1 MQITRKRTRDYVEI
15 ELVGRLDG
23 YWCDHLSATLDDVI
37 REGGHHVRLDCA
49 EVTFLTSAG
58 VSVLVKCYRELGR
71 INGSFR
77 IVNPSN
83 RVSTVLRI
91 ARLDTLL
98 ITPSVDA
105 ATAPLGE
112 VPSRRMETNGVGFE
126 VFDLDQLARL
136 TCRAMGSPAPL
147 ATAAFLEEHC
157 TSFESMTPAL
167 AVGIGA
173 FGGSFSECRARF
185 GELLSV
191 AGATAYQP
199 GDGTNVADYLVTTGS
214 VGADVRLL
222 YCLACEGRFS
232 HLIRFEALQPGARV
246 GLSQLLAGCLDTAE
260 TSSLGVVIVAE
271 ASGLVGAALR
281 RSPTQLPEDG
291 GFFSHPGVR
300 TRLTFTAERAFG
312 GSLALVAGVVT
323 RARVADPP
331 VAAQLRPVAPDVL
344 GHFHAAA
351 FRFRPLRK
359 GNIELEATVAGL
371 FEPDQ
376 LLGVLHLLNDDRGVA
391 AAGESEFVSG
401 ACWIGR
407 IADDSPAA

>member
-1 MQITRKRTRDYVEI
+1 
-15 ELVGRLDG
+15 
-23 YWCDHLSATLDDVI
+23 
-37 REGGHHVRLDCA
+37 
-49 EVTFLTSAG
+49 
-58 VSVLVKCYRELGR
+58 
-71 INGSFR
+71 
-77 IVNPSN
+77 
-83 RVSTVLRI
+83 
-91 ARLDTLL
+91 
-98 ITPSVDA
+98 
-105 ATAPLGE
+105 
-112 VPSRRMETNGVGFE
+112 
-126 VFDLDQLARL
+126 
-136 TCRAMGSPAPL
+136 MGSPAPL
-147 ATAAFLEEHC
+147 ATAAFAEEHC

-232 HLIRFEALQPGARV
+232 HLIRFEALQPAARV
-246 GLSQLLAGCLDTAE
+246 GLSQLLAGCLETAE

-323 RARVADPP
+323 HARVADPP
-331 VAAQLRPVAPDVL
+331 VTAQLRPVAPDVL

-376 LLGVLHLLNDDRGVA
+376 LLGVLHLLNDDRVVA
-391 AAGESEFVSG
+391 GAGESEFVSG

-407 IADDSPAA
+407 IVGDSPAA